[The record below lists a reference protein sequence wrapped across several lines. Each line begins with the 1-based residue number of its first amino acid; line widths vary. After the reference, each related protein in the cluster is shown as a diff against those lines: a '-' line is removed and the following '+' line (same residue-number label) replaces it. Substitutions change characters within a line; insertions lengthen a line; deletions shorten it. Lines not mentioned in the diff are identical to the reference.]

1 MGKKKGKVGKWGEKI
16 EKPPEKRGE
25 MGKCGAAGR
34 KYGKTQRN
42 LGGKRAIWVGEGE
55 TSHSIPPGGRV
66 SMVLWRLRLRMRSRR
81 ARGAAAPSH
90 QRMRSCW
97 PPAPR
102 ACALRRSQPHTRGA
116 PDRLS
121 THAQFGVAHA
131 QCAQRMRSA
140 RRALSRGGV
149 KGGKGGGARRMRSAS
164 RGAAAAERRSG
175 FADGGGELGGEIGGN
190 WG

>member
-1 MGKKKGKVGKWGEKI
+1 MWSSREKV
-16 EKPPEKRGE
+16 
-25 MGKCGAAGR
+25 R
-34 KYGKTQRN
+34 KNTEEFGGKTGN
-42 LGGKRAIWVGEGE
+42 LGGGRE
-55 TSHSIPPGGRV
+55 TSRSIPPGGRV

-116 PDRLS
+116 PGRLS

>member
-81 ARGAAAPSH
+81 ARGAAAPSPR
-90 QRMRSCW
+90 RMRSSS
-97 PPAPR
+97 PHRATRMRVAPR
-102 ACALRRSQPHTRGA
+102 PTAHARSGRQAFYACAVRGCACAVRS
-116 PDRLS
+116 
-121 THAQFGVAHA
+121 AHA
-131 QCAQRMRSA
+131 QCAPGAVTGRGEGGEGRG
-140 RRALSRGGV
+140 RAAHAQCEPRGCSGGAAVGVRGRGG
-149 KGGKGGGARRMRSAS
+149 
-164 RGAAAAERRSG
+164 
-175 FADGGGELGGEIGGN
+175 
-190 WG
+190 